1 MENKKFEQ
9 LLTDIESNL
18 DLTILKAQNKIKEVP
33 SCLMNGTTELHFYFK
48 SLNHLEMKILN
59 NIIIK
64 EGFIWLLKNPL
75 AYGYKENK
83 TDVLLIV
90 FER

>member
-9 LLTDIESNL
+9 LLTEIESML
-18 DLTILKAQNKIKEVP
+18 DLTLLKAQNKIKEV
-33 SCLMNGTTELHFYFK
+33 SSSLIDEGTELHIFFK

-59 NIIIK
+59 NVIVK
-64 EGFIWLLKNPL
+64 SGFLWLLKNPID
-75 AYGYKENK
+75 YGFTENK
-83 TDVLLIV
+83 TDVLLII